1 MVAPAPADVSL
12 RPIWGGC
19 LFVVLGL
26 AIFGGLI
33 GFSLWQ
39 GIGQSKAI
47 DTFTQPQRVPQ
58 PVEPMPA
65 AAAAALDAELAR
77 FTASLDT
84 AREDQLAL
92 DAARLNHLVARHPRL
107 ADLRGQLH
115 VREVTTDRIVASIC
129 YPINPLP
136 FERRERFLVGEVTLR
151 PGLTDR
157 GPALRV
163 AGLGVPGKSLP
174 DWFTRQFSLHHLL
187 ERHLADPGIRKR
199 TAQLAA
205 FEAEGGCLVLR
216 SLPWVAR

>member
-77 FTASLDT
+77 FAP
-84 AREDQLAL
+84 ACC
-92 DAARLNHLVARHPRL
+92 AAPR
-107 ADLRGQLH
+107 QW
-115 VREVTTDRIVASIC
+115 
-129 YPINPLP
+129 
-136 FERRERFLVGEVTLR
+136 
-151 PGLTDR
+151 
-157 GPALRV
+157 PACRCRV
-163 AGLGVPGKSLP
+163 PS
-174 DWFTRQFSLHHLL
+174 R
-187 ERHLADPGIRKR
+187 
-199 TAQLAA
+199 
-205 FEAEGGCLVLR
+205 
-216 SLPWVAR
+216 